1 MKILGIIAEYN
12 PFHNGHLYHIKE
24 SLKQTG
30 CDTAVV
36 VMSGDFVQRGTPAIL
51 SKHLRAE
58 MALACGASVVLELPV
73 CYACG
78 SAEYF
83 AAGAVALLHSLGC
96 IHTLS
101 FGSELGN
108 LTNLQQ
114 TAEILLEEPDN
125 YKEKLRQYLSK
136 GFSHPAARKMA
147 FQDNIENPDLCNVLD
162 TPNNILGIEYLK
174 ALRHINSSI
183 KPFTLSRKGA
193 GYHAEQLHETF
204 SSASAIRAS
213 LLQADVQ
220 HNSWKSEDSLKQMPP
235 ATAQI
240 MRNNY
245 SRKTPVYSNDF
256 SLLLKAKLLTET
268 RDSLMEYADI
278 SEALARRIIN
288 QRNQFVSWDGFCE
301 LLKTKEL
308 TYSRI
313 SRALMHILLNIRTE
327 DMTAY
332 QKEQNCCYARVLG
345 FRKEHAE
352 ILKLFKQNSA
362 VPVVTK
368 LGQINALSNAGQK
381 MLDTDCYASN
391 LYESVITDKFHTPFT
406 EEHSKSLVLYK

>member
-136 GFSHPAARKMA
+136 GFSYPAARKMA

-174 ALRHINSSI
+174 ALRHINSSM

-220 HNSWKSEDSLKQMPP
+220 HNSWESEDSLKQMPP
-235 ATAQI
+235 AAAQI

-313 SRALMHILLNIRTE
+313 SRALMHILLNIRME

>member
-136 GFSHPAARKMA
+136 GFSYPVARKMA
-147 FQDNIENPDLCNVLD
+147 FQDNIENPDLCKILD

-235 ATAQI
+235 AAAQI

-332 QKEQNCCYARVLG
+332 HKEQNCCYARVLG

>member
-136 GFSHPAARKMA
+136 GFSYPAARKMA

-174 ALRHINSSI
+174 ALRHINSSM

-193 GYHAEQLHETF
+193 DYHADQLHETF

-220 HNSWKSEDSLKQMPP
+220 HNSWESEDSLKQMPP
-235 ATAQI
+235 AAAQI

-245 SRKTPVYSNDF
+245 SRETPVYSNDF

-268 RDSLMEYADI
+268 CDSLMKYADI
-278 SEALARRIIN
+278 SESLARRIIN

-313 SRALMHILLNIRTE
+313 SRALTHILLGIRTE
-327 DMTAY
+327 DMAAY
-332 QKEQNCCYARVLG
+332 QAEQNCCYARVLG

>member
-30 CDTAVV
+30 CDAAIV
-36 VMSGDFVQRGTPAIL
+36 VMSGDFVQRGAPALL

-58 MALACGASVVLELPV
+58 MALADGASVVLELPV

-96 IHTLS
+96 IHALS
-101 FGSELGN
+101 FGSEHGN
-108 LTNLQQ
+108 LTELQQ
-114 TAEILLEEPDN
+114 TADILLEEPDS
-125 YKEKLRQYLSK
+125 YKETLRQYLAQGLSY
-136 GFSHPAARKMA
+136 PVARKMA
-147 FQDNIENPDLCNVLD
+147 FQDYTKNPDLCNILD

-220 HNSWKSEDSLKQMPP
+220 HNSWKSEGSLKQMPP
-235 ATAQI
+235 AAAQI
-240 MRNNY
+240 MWNNY
-245 SRKTPVYSNDF
+245 NRKTPVYSNDF

-268 RDSLMEYADI
+268 CDSLIEYADI

-288 QRNQFVSWDGFCE
+288 QRNQFVDWDAFCE
-301 LLKTKEL
+301 LLKTKDM

-332 QKEQNCCYARVLG
+332 QAEQNCCYARVLG
-345 FRKEHAE
+345 FRKEQTE
-352 ILKLFKQNSA
+352 ILKLFKQNSS
-362 VPVVTK
+362 VPVITK
-368 LGQINALSNAGQK
+368 LGQIDSLSNAGQK
-381 MLDTDCYASN
+381 MSDTDCYASN
-391 LYESVITDKFHTPFT
+391 LYESVVTDKFHIPFI
-406 EEHSKSLVLYK
+406 EEHSKSLVLYE